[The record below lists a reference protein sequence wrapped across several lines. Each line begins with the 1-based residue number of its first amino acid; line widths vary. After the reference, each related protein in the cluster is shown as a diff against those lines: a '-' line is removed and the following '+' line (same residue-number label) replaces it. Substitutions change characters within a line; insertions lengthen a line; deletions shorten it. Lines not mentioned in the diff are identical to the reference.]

1 MAIKERKMELNGL
14 KEYLNELGGRLMS
27 PPWGSFLHPAIV
39 VTRGDSCYPG
49 QLWDWGNWAN
59 NIAVRQIMTEKGRA
73 EELFAY
79 EKGSVLN
86 FLNEQRE
93 DGSIDIVIA
102 SSPQFDLSKSH
113 PHRNVHKPVLAQHV
127 AFICKYT
134 EDLEWLKEIY
144 PKLDRFARYYE
155 ENAKHESGLFYF
167 FDDFAIGVD
176 NDPATFYRPDN
187 SSASIYL
194 NSLMYVEL
202 GAMSRLAALIGNDER
217 AEYYACRQREL
228 KDAINLHCYD
238 EKDGMYYSCDINL
251 RPIDPNVLLH
261 SGAPRHY
268 STLIQRL
275 GCWSSFLPLWA
286 GIPTEEQAERMV
298 RENLLDEKA
307 FWAPYGVR
315 TLSKYEKMYRI
326 VGTCNPSSWQGG
338 VWILSN
344 YFVYKGLLKYGFVKE
359 GKELAEKTVA
369 LLNKDFL
376 KNGAFHEYYDP
387 ESGDGVFNMG
397 FSSWNTL
404 GANLIAY
411 LEGRDVIEEWSS
423 PSL

>member
-1 MAIKERKMELNGL
+1 MDYIAL
-14 KEYLNELGGRLMS
+14 KEYLTKLGNSLLS
-27 PPWGSFLHPAIV
+27 PPAGDFLHPSIV
-39 VTRGDSCYPG
+39 VTRGDCYPG

-59 NIAVRQIMTEKGRA
+59 NIAVRQIATQQGTLDR
-73 EELFAY
+73 LFAH

-102 SSPQFDLSKSH
+102 SAPKFNLSAIM

-134 EDLEWLKEIY
+134 LDIEWLREIY
-144 PKLDRFARYYE
+144 PKLEKFIAYYE
-155 ENAKHESGLFYF
+155 NNAKHESGLFYF

-176 NDPATFYRPDN
+176 NDPSTFFRPDN
-187 SSASIYL
+187 SSASIFL

-202 GAMSRLAALIGNDER
+202 GAMSYLAELLENKEKAT
-217 AEYYACRQREL
+217 YYAEKQLAL
-228 KDAINLHCYD
+228 KNAINEHCYD
-238 EKDGMYYSCDINL
+238 AKDGMYYSCDINL
-251 RPIDPNVLLH
+251 RPIDPNQLLH

-286 GIPTEEQAERMV
+286 GIPTKEQAKRIV
-298 RENLLDEKA
+298 KENLLDEKA

-315 TLSKYEKMYRI
+315 SLSKYEKMYRI
-326 VGTCNPSSWQGG
+326 VGTGNPSSWQGG

-344 YFVYKGLLKYGFVKE
+344 YFVFKGLLKYGYIEE
-359 GKELAEKTVA
+359 GNALAKKTID
-369 LLNKDFL
+369 LLNMDFL
-376 KNGAFHEYYDP
+376 KNGAFHEYYNP
-387 ESGDGVFNMG
+387 ESGEGVFNKG

-404 GANLIAY
+404 AANMLAY
-411 LEGRDVIEEWSS
+411 LENQEVIEEWI
-423 PSL
+423 PTFANE

>member
-1 MAIKERKMELNGL
+1 MELSKL
-14 KEYLNELGGRLMS
+14 KEYLTKLANSLLA
-27 PPWGSFLHPAIV
+27 PPAGSFLHPSIV
-39 VTRGDSCYPG
+39 VTKGDCYPG

-59 NIAVRQIMTEKGRA
+59 NIAVRQIISQQNMQTTLD
-73 EELFAY
+73 ELFLH

-102 SSPQFDLSKSH
+102 SAPQYDLNAII

-134 EDLEWLKEIY
+134 FDIKWLQEIY
-144 PKLDRFARYYE
+144 PKLEKFIAYYE
-155 ENAKHESGLFYF
+155 DNAKHESGLFYF

-176 NDPATFYRPDN
+176 NDPSTFYRPDN
-187 SSASIYL
+187 SSASIFL

-202 GAMSRLAALIGNDER
+202 GAMSYLATLLNNEEKARSYAEKQSALK
-217 AEYYACRQREL
+217 A
-228 KDAINLHCYD
+228 AINEHCYD

-251 RPIDPNVLLH
+251 RPIDNTVLLH

-286 GIPTEEQAERMV
+286 GIPTKKQAARIV
-298 RENLLDEKA
+298 KGNILDENA
-307 FWAPYGVR
+307 FWAPYGIR
-315 TLSKYEKMYRI
+315 SLSKYEKMYRI
-326 VGTCNPSSWQGG
+326 VGTGNPSSWQGG

-344 YFVYKGLLKYGFVKE
+344 YFVFKGLLRYGYVQE
-359 GKELAEKTVA
+359 GKELANKTLD
-369 LLNKDFL
+369 LLNKDYL

-387 ESGDGVFNMG
+387 ESGEGVFNKG
-397 FSSWNTL
+397 FTSWNAL
-404 GANLIAY
+404 AANMLAY
-411 LEGRDVIEEWSS
+411 LENEDIIEEWS
-423 PSL
+423 PPTVNE